1 MPETETEI
9 EDTNKSKPNKKGK
22 LIVIIIV
29 LLALGGGIGGT
40 WYYMQDQ
47 INELAEESQQPIKK
61 PTTFVELDIF
71 TVNLQPE
78 ESNSYLQV
86 GLTIKTH
93 ETEVVEAIDGQIPEI
108 RNRILL
114 LLSSKEA
121 AEISTIIGKQ
131 QLTADI
137 TNEIKQAL
145 DSEEMQDDIVSVLF
159 TSFVIQ

>member
-1 MPETETEI
+1 MSEAEETEKT
-9 EDTNKSKPNKKGK
+9 KPNKKGK
-22 LIVIIIV
+22 LIIILIVI
-29 LLALGGGIGGT
+29 LALGGGVGGT
-40 WYYMQDQ
+40 WYYMQGQ
-47 INELAEESQQPIKK
+47 IEEHEGDEPKIPKKK

-78 ESNSYLQV
+78 ENNSYLQV
-86 GLTIKTH
+86 GLTIKAH
-93 ETEVVEAIDGQIPEI
+93 ETEVVDAIDGQMPEI

-131 QLTADI
+131 QLSTDI
-137 TNEIKQAL
+137 TNEIKHVF
-145 DSEEMQDDIVSVLF
+145 DSEEMQNDIVGVLF

>member
-1 MPETETEI
+1 MSATETETE
-9 EDTNKSKPNKKGK
+9 DTIKSKPNKKGK
-22 LIVIIIV
+22 LIIIIIV

-40 WYYMQDQ
+40 WYYMQGQ
-47 INELAEESQQPIKK
+47 TNELAGESQQPIKK
-61 PTTFVELDIF
+61 PTTFVALDTF
-71 TVNLQPE
+71 TVNLQPK

-86 GLTIKTH
+86 GLTIKAH

-131 QLTADI
+131 QLTTDI
-137 TNEIKQAL
+137 TNEIKQVF
-145 DSEEMQDDIVSVLF
+145 DSEEMQDDIVGVLF

>member
-1 MPETETEI
+1 MSEA
-9 EDTNKSKPNKKGK
+9 EDTEKSKPNKKGK
-22 LIVIIIV
+22 LMVIIIV
-29 LLALGGGIGGT
+29 ILALAGGIGGT
-40 WYYMQDQ
+40 WYYMQSQVD
-47 INELAEESQQPIKK
+47 EFAEDEPKKPKKK

-86 GLTIKTH
+86 GLTIKAH
-93 ETEVVEAIDGQIPEI
+93 ETDVVDAIDGQMPEI

-131 QLTADI
+131 QLTTDI
-137 TNEIKQAL
+137 TNEIKQVF
-145 DSEEMQDDIVSVLF
+145 DSEEMQEDIVSVLF

>member
-1 MPETETEI
+1 MSQA
-9 EDTNKSKPNKKGK
+9 EDTEKIKPNKKSK

-29 LLALGGGIGGT
+29 ILALGGGVGGT
-40 WYYMQDQ
+40 WYYMQGQ
-47 INELAEESQQPIKK
+47 INELAAEPQQPKKK
-61 PTTFVELDIF
+61 PTTFVELETF

-78 ESNSYLQV
+78 ENNSYLQV

-93 ETEVVEAIDGQIPEI
+93 ETEVVEAIDGQMPEI

-121 AEISTIIGKQ
+121 EEISTIIGKQ
-131 QLTADI
+131 QLTTDI
-137 TNEIKQAL
+137 TNEIKQVF

>member
-1 MPETETEI
+1 MPED
-9 EDTNKSKPNKKGK
+9 EDTEVEVTEKSKPNKKGK

-29 LLALGGGIGGT
+29 ILALAGGIGGT

-47 INELAEESQQPIKK
+47 IDEFAEDEPKKK

-86 GLTIKTH
+86 GLTIKAH
-93 ETEVVEAIDGQIPEI
+93 ETDVVKAIDGQMPEI

-131 QLTADI
+131 QLTTDI
-137 TNEIKQAL
+137 TNEIKQVF
-145 DSEEMQDDIVSVLF
+145 DSEEMQNDIVSVLF

>member
-1 MPETETEI
+1 MSEAEGT
-9 EDTNKSKPNKKGK
+9 EDTEKSKPNKKGK

-29 LLALGGGIGGT
+29 ILALAGGVGGT
-40 WYYMQDQ
+40 WYYMQGQ
-47 INELAEESQQPIKK
+47 IDEYGDDEPKEQKKK

-86 GLTIKTH
+86 GLTIKAH
-93 ETEVVEAIDGQIPEI
+93 ETDVVDAIDGQMPEI

-131 QLTADI
+131 QLTTDI
-137 TNEIKQAL
+137 TNEIKQVF

>member
-1 MPETETEI
+1 MPET

-22 LIVIIIV
+22 LIVILIV
-29 LLALGGGIGGT
+29 ILALGGGVGGT
-40 WYYMQDQ
+40 WYYMQGQ
-47 INELAEESQQPIKK
+47 INELAEEPQQPKK
-61 PTTFVELDIF
+61 EPTTFVELDIF

-78 ESNSYLQV
+78 KNNSYLQV
-86 GLTIKTH
+86 GLTIKAH

-131 QLTADI
+131 QLTTDI
-137 TNEIKQAL
+137 TNEIKQVF